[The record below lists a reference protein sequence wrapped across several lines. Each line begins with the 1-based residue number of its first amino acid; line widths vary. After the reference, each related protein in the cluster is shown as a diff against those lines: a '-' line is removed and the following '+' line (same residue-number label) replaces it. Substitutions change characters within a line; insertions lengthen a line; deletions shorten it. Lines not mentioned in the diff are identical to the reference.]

1 MKKLFFLFVC
11 GFLMQACSGGGDDE
25 DLTTPTTPTTPTQLP
40 INIGVNIAT
49 RANDTAFEANDK
61 VGIYVVNYQN
71 DSPGTLAASG
81 NHATNEAFTYSGSS
95 WSSTTQLYWQ
105 NQTTKADF
113 YGYYPYA
120 SNVSSVSAYNISVK
134 ANQTAEADYK
144 ASDIL
149 WGKKEAVSPTSSAVQ
164 LTMSHVMSNI
174 IIYLKAGKGYT
185 DSDLSN
191 ASVVITGLK
200 TAATLNMATGVVT
213 ATGAA
218 QNITPKAEDGY
229 LRALIV
235 PQSVSNAALI
245 KVTVGDYSYTLTQT
259 VTFESNK
266 QIKCTLTVDKIEE
279 GLNIGIS
286 GWETSDIDYGGT
298 VK

>member
-1 MKKLFFLFVC
+1 MKKNLLLFVSSLC
-11 GFLMQACSGGGDDE
+11 LLACSGGSE
-25 DLTTPTTPTTPTQLP
+25 TEEIPTQPSKLP
-40 INIGVNIAT
+40 LNIGVNVAT
-49 RANDTAFEANDK
+49 RATDTAFESGDK
-61 VGIYVVNYQN
+61 VGIYVVNYKN

-81 NHATNEAFTYSGSS
+81 NHVTNEAFTYSGSS

-105 NQTTKADF
+105 DQTTKADF

-120 SNVSSVSAYNISVK
+120 SSVSNVNSYSIAVQADQSTE
-134 ANQTAEADYK
+134 ANYK
-144 ASDIL
+144 ASDFL
-149 WGKKEAVSPTSSAVQ
+149 WGKKEGVAPTGSAVQ
-164 LTMSHVMSNI
+164 LNLSHLMSNI

-185 DSDLSN
+185 DSEVSN
-191 ASVVITGLK
+191 AAITIVGLK
-200 TAATLNMATGVVT
+200 TNATLNMATGVVT
-213 ATGAA
+213 ATGTASD
-218 QNITPKAEDGY
+218 IKPKAESGY
-229 LRALIV
+229 LRALVV

-245 KVTVGDYSYTLTQT
+245 KVTINDYTYTLTQT